1 MNRTW
6 VVFLF
11 LAVFFV
17 QCKRSSGTGDVQPPV
32 DPAAAVENKVI
43 LTIADA
49 SLTNRDLKNFIKL
62 QYSDIFDKKDNDKLL
77 SRLFDVFCEQQILLF
92 KANQQGVQVG
102 DEEITAY
109 LGRVRSQRQDT
120 AVDRGIVGNVLKVQ
134 KFLLAGAYRDID
146 VSDAEVAEFYETHL
160 GDFKR
165 SEEIELFQIM
175 AADRE
180 KLLKNRSELLKQPS
194 RFEEIARE
202 ESISPEASA
211 GGAMGFF
218 EKGMLPRE
226 MEEVVFSLQVNEISP
241 IVESPYGF
249 HLFKVS
255 KKRKAR
261 MQRLADVRDEIKSKL
276 LSAKLTAAYGEFLA
290 GLRSEVPFQVHYDQ
304 LYFSYIKSDPG
315 VNDNENENLSGGD
328 PLPGG

>member
-6 VVFLF
+6 AVFLF

-32 DPAAAVENKVI
+32 DQAAAVENKVI
-43 LTIADA
+43 LTIAEA

-109 LGRVRSQRQDT
+109 LGRVRSQRQDP

-194 RFEEIARE
+194 RFEELARE

-218 EKGMLPRE
+218 EKGKNRPEKNR
-226 MEEVVFSLQVNEISP
+226 
-241 IVESPYGF
+241 
-249 HLFKVS
+249 
-255 KKRKAR
+255 
-261 MQRLADVRDEIKSKL
+261 
-276 LSAKLTAAYGEFLA
+276 
-290 GLRSEVPFQVHYDQ
+290 
-304 LYFSYIKSDPG
+304 
-315 VNDNENENLSGGD
+315 
-328 PLPGG
+328 